1 MGAQKDHLG
10 LERFKEVVAGGQV
23 IVLGLRREYNEVV
36 VTEGGIIQGGWA
48 GRALVIQSL
57 TEKRPELADG

>member
-1 MGAQKDHLG
+1 MAS
-10 LERFKEVVAGGQV
+10 GQV
-23 IVLGLRREYNEVV
+23 IVLGLRRENNEVV
-36 VTEGGIIQGGWA
+36 VTEGGVIQGGWA